1 MTTIRDVAER
11 AGVGLATVSRVL
23 NGSPLVSEG
32 TRQRVLDIIRDL
44 NYTPHAAAR
53 RLSLGKTLT
62 IKVFVPFFPRPSV
75 AERLAGAVS
84 LLSQSEY
91 DLVIHNIETPERR
104 ATCFEHLPTRKE
116 VDGVLIISLSPLD
129 HEAEKLVHADIPVVL
144 IDADHPT
151 LTMLHRVTTDDVAGG
166 REAAEHLIQLGHRRI
181 GFIGDSVN
189 NPFGFMSS
197 GHRLQGYQQAL
208 AAAGLPVCPD
218 YYAEGEHG
226 RREARDLAR
235 GMLLLPERPTAIVA
249 ASDTQAVGVLE
260 AARELGLRVPQD
272 LSVIGYDDIE
282 VADMMG
288 LTSMRQRLYE
298 FGQRGVELLLET
310 LDTPDRP
317 PVHEIMPAEL
327 VVRQTTAPPE
337 QT

>member
-23 NGSPLVSEG
+23 NQSPLVSEG
-32 TRQRVLDIIRDL
+32 TRQRVLDVIRDL

-104 ATCFEHLPTRKE
+104 ATCFEQLPTSKD

-129 HEAEKLVHADIPVVL
+129 HEAERFVHADIPIVL
-144 IDADHPT
+144 IDADHPA
-151 LTMLHRVTTDDVAGG
+151 LTMLHRVTTDDVEGG
-166 REAAEHLIQLGHRRI
+166 RRAAEHLIQLGHRRI
-181 GFIGDSVN
+181 GFIGDIIN
-189 NPFGFMSS
+189 NPFHFVSS
-197 GHRLQGYQQAL
+197 RDRCLGYQQAL
-208 AAAGLPVCPD
+208 AAASLPFRPE

-235 GMLLLPERPTAIVA
+235 SMLSLAERPTAIVA

-260 AARELGLRVPQD
+260 AARELGLCVPED

-288 LTSMRQRLYE
+288 LTTMRQMLYE

-310 LDTPDRP
+310 LDNPDRP
-317 PVHEIMPAEL
+317 PVHEIMPTKL
-327 VVRQTTAPPE
+327 VVRQTTSSPK
-337 QT
+337 QV